1 MNLDGTPPTTV
12 LGSTFFTTTPS
23 GYSPQSILKIFFIVF
38 FALKFEMYR
47 FCKLFPILK
56 SLNMAEVG
64 HSPVDVFKINTF
76 AHPKISC
83 SSLFESLPIQLS
95 PVDTVRSAR
104 CFFSCI
110 IASMRSSKVF
120 CVMKR
125 CTCTFLC

>member
-1 MNLDGTPPTTV
+1 MAGTPPTTV

-38 FALKFEMYR
+38 FFALKFEMYR

-64 HSPVDVFKINTF
+64 HPPVDVFKINTF

-110 IASMRSSKVF
+110 IASMRSSKVC